1 MNRTYFVLIL
11 AGLIALI
18 VSSAT
23 FTVHE
28 KERAIKLALGEIVEA
43 DFTPGLYFKV
53 PFYNSIRKYE
63 GRILTLDAR
72 PERVLTSEKKNVI
85 VDSFM
90 KWKIGE
96 VERYFRATGGDERR
110 ALALL
115 AQFVRK
121 GVLDAFGKR
130 TVQEVVS
137 GERAQL
143 MQEVQDEV
151 QLQATDLGVEIIDVR
166 VKKVELPE
174 DVSDSVFSRMEK
186 ERATVAKA
194 FRSRGEEQAKGIRA
208 DAERQREEILA
219 EAYSESQQIRGEG
232 DATATEI
239 YAQAYN
245 RDAEFYRLYRSLNAY
260 QNTIGGDGD
269 LLVIKPDS
277 EFFRYFNN
285 SVGSG
290 AQGGN

>member
-1 MNRTYFVLIL
+1 MNRSLFILIPIGL
-11 AGLIALI
+11 AAFLI
-18 VSSAT
+18 SSAT

-28 KERAIKLALGEIVEA
+28 RERAIKLALGEIVKS

-53 PFYNSIRKYE
+53 PFYNSVRKYD

-90 KWKIGE
+90 KWKIGA

-115 AQFVRK
+115 SQFVRK
-121 GVLDAFGKR
+121 SLLDAFGKR
-130 TVQEVVS
+130 TVQEVIS
-137 GERAQL
+137 GERAELLQEI
-143 MQEVQDEV
+143 QSEVQIKAVE
-151 QLQATDLGVEIIDVR
+151 LGIDIIDVR
-166 VKKVELPE
+166 VKKVELPD

-208 DAERQREEILA
+208 DAERQREEVLA
-219 EAYSESQQIRGEG
+219 EAYSEAQQIRGEG

-245 RDAEFYRLYRSLNAY
+245 RDAEFYRLSRSLNAY
-260 QNTIGGDGD
+260 KNVIGGDGD

-277 EFFRYFNN
+277 EFFRYFNDSN
-285 SVGSG
+285 AGGS
-290 AQGGN
+290 Q

>member
-1 MNRTYFVLIL
+1 MNRLLFIVIL
-11 AGLIALI
+11 AGLSALVI
-18 VSSAT
+18 NSAT

-28 KERAIKLALGEIVEA
+28 KERAIKLALGEIVETE
-43 DFTPGLYFKV
+43 FTPGLYFKL
-53 PFYNSIRKYE
+53 PFYNSIRKYD

-96 VERYFRATGGDERR
+96 VGRYFRATGGDERR

-115 AQFVRK
+115 SQFVRK
-121 GVLDAFGKR
+121 SVLDSFGRR
-130 TVQEVVS
+130 TVQEVIS
-137 GERAQL
+137 GERAEL
-143 MQEVQDEV
+143 MAEVQTEV
-151 QLQATDLGVEIIDVR
+151 QQQATDLGIEIIDVR

-239 YAQAYN
+239 YARAYN
-245 RDAEFYRLYRSLNAY
+245 RDAEFYRFSRSLNAY
-260 QNTIGGDGD
+260 RNTIGGNGD
-269 LLVIKPDS
+269 MLVIKPDS
-277 EFFRYFNN
+277 EFFRYFNDSN
-285 SVGSG
+285 GSLPS
-290 AQGGN
+290 Q

>member
-11 AGLIALI
+11 VAVIALV

-28 KERAIKLALGEIVEA
+28 KQRAIKLALGEITDI
-43 DFTPGLYFKV
+43 DFTPGLYFKI
-53 PFYNSIRKYE
+53 PFYNTVHKFDS
-63 GRILTLDAR
+63 RILTLDAR

-85 VDSFM
+85 VDSFV
-90 KWKIGE
+90 KWRIGE

-115 AQFVRK
+115 SQFVRK
-121 GVLDAFGKR
+121 SVLDAFGKR
-130 TVQEVVS
+130 TVQEVIS
-137 GERAQL
+137 GERAAL
-143 MQEVQDEV
+143 MKEVHEKV
-151 QLQATDLGVEIIDVR
+151 QIEATDLGIEIIDVR
-166 VKKVELPE
+166 VKKVELPD

-219 EAYSESQQIRGEG
+219 EAYSEAQQIRGEG
-232 DATATEI
+232 DATATDI
-239 YAQAYN
+239 YARAYTL
-245 RDAEFYRLYRSLNAY
+245 DAEFYRLSRSLNAY
-260 QNTIGGDGD
+260 RNTIGGSGD

-285 SVGSG
+285 SSG
-290 AQGGN
+290 NY